1 MNGQR
6 AGVPIV
12 IAAAIGMALWFAVT
26 LAAGVREAWDT
37 GAYWTVA
44 YPVALVA
51 CAVLGYLF
59 PQRPWR
65 WAVVL
70 FVSQFV
76 AMLLRNGELGS
87 LWPLGLALFAVLSL
101 PGVLAAQLAAWLKGR
116 HAR

>member
-1 MNGQR
+1 MNEAR
-6 AGVPIV
+6 AGVPIA
-12 IAAAIGMALWFAVT
+12 IAAAVGMVLWLAVT

-37 GAYWTVA
+37 GAYWSVA
-44 YPVALVA
+44 YPAALGA

-70 FVSQFV
+70 FLAQFA
-76 AMLLRNGELGS
+76 AMILRNGELGS

-101 PGVLAAQLAAWLKGR
+101 PGMLAARLGSRLK
-116 HAR
+116 ARQAG